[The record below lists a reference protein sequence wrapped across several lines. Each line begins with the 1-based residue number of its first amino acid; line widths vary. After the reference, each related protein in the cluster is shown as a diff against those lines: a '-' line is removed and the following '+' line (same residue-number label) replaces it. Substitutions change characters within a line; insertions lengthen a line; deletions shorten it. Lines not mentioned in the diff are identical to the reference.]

1 MPYTPF
7 KNEATR
13 SSIIS
18 ALKDT
23 SAQEAWGR
31 FFDTYA
37 GFIYGIARG
46 EGLSEADADET
57 VQAVMMEL
65 AGGGASARY
74 DKSLGPFRG
83 WLARLSLWRARNLR
97 LRNLRRE
104 NAHEAAGKAEKAET
118 AAAPAQTID
127 KGLEQAI
134 EDEWMRT
141 VTAVALDRLR
151 AEISPAHFQAY
162 YASAIEKMDA
172 EAISRL
178 CGVKPNNLYQI
189 RRRVGARFR
198 AILEKTMRN
207 LDEPRLPPT
216 AADEADNR

>member
-1 MPYTPF
+1 MPYAPF
-7 KNEATR
+7 RNEETR
-13 SSIIS
+13 SSILS
-18 ALKDT
+18 ALRDPA
-23 SAQEAWGR
+23 AQTAWGR

-57 VQAVMMEL
+57 VQNVMLEL
-65 AGGGASARY
+65 VRGGAAAHY

-83 WLARLSLWRARNLR
+83 WLARLSIWRARNLR

-104 NAHEAAGKAEKAET
+104 NAHEAAGEAEKAEKA
-118 AAAPAQTID
+118 AVPLQTID
-127 KGLEQAI
+127 KELEQAI

-141 VTAVALDRLR
+141 VTAAALDRLR
-151 AEISPAHFQAY
+151 TEVSPAHFQAY

-172 EAISRL
+172 ETVGRL
-178 CGVKPNNLYQI
+178 CGVTPNNLYQI

-198 AILEKTMRN
+198 VILEETMRD
-207 LDEPRLPPT
+207 LDAPRMPGD
-216 AADEADNR
+216 AKQNM

>member
-7 KNEATR
+7 KNEDTR
-13 SSIIS
+13 SSILS
-18 ALKDT
+18 ALRDT
-23 SAQEAWGR
+23 AAQDAWGR

-57 VQAVMMEL
+57 VQNVMLEL
-65 AGGGASARY
+65 VRGGAAAQY

-83 WLARLSLWRARNLR
+83 WLARLSIWRARNLR
-97 LRNLRRE
+97 LRNIRRE
-104 NAHEAAGKAEKAET
+104 NAHEAAGEAEKAEI
-118 AAAPAQTID
+118 AEAPVPMID

-134 EDEWMRT
+134 EEEWMRT
-141 VTAVALDRLR
+141 VTAAALDRLR

-162 YASAIEKMDA
+162 YASVIEKMDA
-172 EAISRL
+172 EAVSRF
-178 CGVKPNNLYQI
+178 CGVTPNNLYQI

-198 AILEKTMRN
+198 AILEETMRD
-207 LDEPRLPPT
+207 LDAPRLPPE
-216 AADEADNR
+216 ANEADNR

>member
-7 KNEATR
+7 KNEDTR
-13 SSIIS
+13 SSILS
-18 ALKDT
+18 ALRDT
-23 SAQEAWGR
+23 AAQDAWGR

-57 VQAVMMEL
+57 VQNVMLEL
-65 AGGGASARY
+65 VRGGAAAQY

-83 WLARLSLWRARNLR
+83 WLARLSIWRARNLR
-97 LRNLRRE
+97 LRNIRRE
-104 NAHEAAGKAEKAET
+104 NAHEAAGEAEKAEI
-118 AAAPAQTID
+118 AEAPVPMID

-134 EDEWMRT
+134 EEEWMRT
-141 VTAVALDRLR
+141 VTAAALDRLR

-172 EAISRL
+172 EAVSRF
-178 CGVKPNNLYQI
+178 CGVTPNNLYQI
-189 RRRVGARFR
+189 RRRVGTRFR
-198 AILEKTMRN
+198 AILEETMRD
-207 LDEPRLPPT
+207 LDAPRLPPE
-216 AADEADNR
+216 ANEADNR

>member
-7 KNEATR
+7 RNEETR

-18 ALKDT
+18 ALRDPASQT
-23 SAQEAWGR
+23 AWGR

-57 VQAVMMEL
+57 VQNVMLEL
-65 AGGGASARY
+65 VRGGAAAHY

-83 WLARLSLWRARNLR
+83 WLGRLSLWRARNLR

-104 NAHEAAGKAEKAET
+104 NAHEAAGAAEKAEVAET
-118 AAAPAQTID
+118 SVKTID
-127 KGLEQAI
+127 KELEQAI

-141 VTAVALDRLR
+141 VTAAALDRLR
-151 AEISPAHFQAY
+151 AEVSRAHFQAY

-172 EAISRL
+172 EAVSRL
-178 CGVKPNNLYQI
+178 CGVTPNNLYQI

-198 AILEKTMRN
+198 VILEETMRD
-207 LDEPRLPPT
+207 LDAPRLPPE
-216 AADEADNR
+216 ANEADNR

>member
-7 KNEATR
+7 RNEETR
-13 SSIIS
+13 SSILS
-18 ALKDT
+18 ALRDPA
-23 SAQEAWGR
+23 AQTAWGR

-57 VQAVMMEL
+57 VQNVMLEL
-65 AGGGASARY
+65 ARGGAATRY

-97 LRNLRRE
+97 LRNRRRE
-104 NAHEAAGKAEKAET
+104 NAHVAAGEAEKAEKA
-118 AAAPAQTID
+118 AIPIQTID
-127 KGLEQAI
+127 KGLEQTI

-141 VTAVALDRLR
+141 VTAAALDRLR
-151 AEISPAHFQAY
+151 AEVSPAHFQAY

-172 EAISRL
+172 EAIGSL
-178 CGVKPNNLYQI
+178 CGVTPNNLYQI

-198 AILEKTMRN
+198 VILEEAMRD
-207 LDEPRLPPT
+207 LDAPRLPPE
-216 AADEADNR
+216 ANEADNR